1 VSQPKPALL
10 LALLVGTAAAAQP
23 FALARVPQQRD
34 LTLPATP
41 DAPVPEVYVAPG
53 VLTTL
58 VFPSSLERASV
69 AVDEQVAHFALVD
82 AGDRTFALEPRGEW
96 DPRKRLGL
104 KARLKDGTQVA
115 LVVTSHPT
123 QVDGRVNLKRP
134 RTVESLLAEVAQ
146 REAQLAALQAQCG
159 EDDLVGLI
167 RSGRLDGT
175 GVQAHP
181 FDKADASRSGTGPEL
196 LRGLGHRAGQ
206 WTLVDVTLRLPP
218 GSKPWALAEAR
229 LVAPGGLTVPAVPIW
244 RSKPRLAPGEEG
256 RFILQTAKPHWNAG
270 TKFHLEVP
278 SGEGPPLLLGT
289 VEL

>member
-1 VSQPKPALL
+1 MPALL
-10 LALLVGTAAAAQP
+10 LALLVGTTAAAQP
-23 FALARVPQQRD
+23 FPLARVPQQRD

-41 DAPVPEVYVAPG
+41 DAPVSEVYVAPG

-69 AVDEQVAHFALVD
+69 TVDEQVAHFALVD
-82 AGDRTFALEPRGEW
+82 VGDRTFALEPRGEW

-134 RTVESLLAEVAQ
+134 RTVDSLLAEVAQ

-159 EDDLVGLI
+159 EDGLVGLV
-167 RSGRLDGT
+167 RSGLLDEE
-175 GVQAHP
+175 GVRTSP
-181 FDKADASRSGTGPEL
+181 FDKADASGSGTGPEL
-196 LRGLGHRAGQ
+196 MKGWGHRAGQ
-206 WTLVDVTLRLPP
+206 WTLVDVTLRVPS
-218 GSKPWALAEAR
+218 GSKSWALAEAR
-229 LVAPGGLTVPAVPIW
+229 LIAPGGLSVPAVPMW

-256 RFILQTAKPHWNAG
+256 RFLLQTARPHWDAG
-270 TKFHLEVP
+270 IKFRLEVS

-289 VEL
+289 VDL